1 MTNRGKPLIMVK
13 QGRMRISDKSL
24 IRTIKVHPIPHLTSH
39 LWVCST
45 PTIPSMTQ
53 PRKSSVDGCRGRKR
67 SVGRDSKI
75 MCKHECIIIKTIQ
88 EMKEEVIE
96 SIFGCLERI
105 EEKLDKQPVQT
116 EQGKNEDNGNLAEAI
131 VPLVDSVNRTNR
143 NLCVVRDVLKIISDR
158 QKESK
163 KELLDAISSKFEVLS
178 AKDDGALV
186 EEIQAL
192 RRSIAEQI
200 SKPQHK
206 KVIHDL
212 TTKTWYLVGIG
223 TVLFFCM
230 SLLTTKIYDQSKKIE
245 ELELAGW
252 KYRALRATLPANNAN
267 VIWLERNVW
276 AGNKEGIRH
285 CQQFVINYEDSIHR
299 RYEMEQRA
307 ARNDSTAKRLMRES
321 EQIRKNLR

>member
-1 MTNRGKPLIMVK
+1 
-13 QGRMRISDKSL
+13 
-24 IRTIKVHPIPHLTSH
+24 
-39 LWVCST
+39 
-45 PTIPSMTQ
+45 
-53 PRKSSVDGCRGRKR
+53 
-67 SVGRDSKI
+67 

>member
-1 MTNRGKPLIMVK
+1 
-13 QGRMRISDKSL
+13 
-24 IRTIKVHPIPHLTSH
+24 
-39 LWVCST
+39 
-45 PTIPSMTQ
+45 
-53 PRKSSVDGCRGRKR
+53 
-67 SVGRDSKI
+67 
-75 MCKHECIIIKTIQ
+75 
-88 EMKEEVIE
+88 MKEEVIE

-212 TTKTWYLVGIG
+212 TTKNMVFSGYRHRPFLLYVPADNQDLRPVKKDRGTGISGLEVSGVTCYTTRQQRQRDMVGAQCLG
-223 TVLFFCM
+223 R
-230 SLLTTKIYDQSKKIE
+230 Q
-245 ELELAGW
+245 
-252 KYRALRATLPANNAN
+252 
-267 VIWLERNVW
+267 
-276 AGNKEGIRH
+276 
-285 CQQFVINYEDSIHR
+285 
-299 RYEMEQRA
+299 
-307 ARNDSTAKRLMRES
+307 
-321 EQIRKNLR
+321 